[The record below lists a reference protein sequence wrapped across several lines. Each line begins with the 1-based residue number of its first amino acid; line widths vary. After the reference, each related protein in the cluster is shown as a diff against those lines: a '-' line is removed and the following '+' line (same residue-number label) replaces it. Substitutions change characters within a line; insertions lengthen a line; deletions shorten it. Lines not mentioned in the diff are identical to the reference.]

1 MTELAHRLNVS
12 LPVLLLIGAVAVVQ
26 IGLAIYALF
35 DLWKRDRVMGGRKWI
50 WAILILIGNLAGS
63 ILYLAVGRDVP
74 PEIAE
79 QPVSHSDLSLS
90 HADRIRRGVDALY
103 GPNR

>member
-1 MTELAHRLNVS
+1 MTELADRLNVS

-26 IGLAIYALF
+26 IGLAIYALS
-35 DLWKRDRVMGGRKWI
+35 DLWKRDRVVGGRKWI

-63 ILYLAVGRDVP
+63 VLYLAVGRDVP

-79 QPVSHSDLSLS
+79 QPISHSDQSLS
-90 HADRIRRGVDALY
+90 HAERIRRGVDALY
-103 GPNR
+103 GSSQ